1 MNKTHWTESED
12 IESYHQLL
20 REKWHNRS
28 LIDDTIYKLNKLK
41 PKIKQLNLELIESNW
56 TSEEKVKELRR
67 VVKQK
72 ELFLKQ
78 LITLVSSNKEYN
90 FEYKWNWENRKI
102 TLIFYKDNFT
112 CHISHIQVKSIPY
125 ISSNI
130 ELLKDIISR
139 ISDNQLRNKL
149 FLTLKQ

>member
-90 FEYKWNWENRKI
+90 FEYKWNWENRKNHI
-102 TLIFYKDNFT
+102 NF
-112 CHISHIQVKSIPY
+112 
-125 ISSNI
+125 
-130 ELLKDIISR
+130 L
-139 ISDNQLRNKL
+139 
-149 FLTLKQ
+149 